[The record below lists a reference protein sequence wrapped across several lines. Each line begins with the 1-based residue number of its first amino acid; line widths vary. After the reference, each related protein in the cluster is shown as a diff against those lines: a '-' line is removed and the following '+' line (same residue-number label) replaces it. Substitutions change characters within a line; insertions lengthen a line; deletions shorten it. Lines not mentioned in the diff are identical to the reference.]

1 VYEALHCTNDFLK
14 NFMILIDGKKIAAE
28 LREELRQQ
36 VVKLKTQYNKVP
48 GLTVILIGDMAPSQ
62 IYVRMKEKAAN
73 EVGLKSEV
81 IRYPEAVEEKTVL
94 DKIEEL
100 NNDES
105 ISGILVQLPLPKHI
119 DKQKV
124 IETILPGKDV
134 DGFHPMNVGN
144 LSSGYE
150 SSVPCTPLGCYL
162 MIKKIEPNLS
172 GKKAVMIGRSN
183 LNGKPMAQLLLK
195 ENCTVTITHSRT
207 KDLKGECLEADILV
221 AAVGIPELVKA
232 DWIKKDA
239 IVIDVGINKTDKGIV
254 GDVAFEEVSKVARA
268 LTPVPGGVGPMTI
281 ACLLKNTIEC
291 FKRSQ
296 K

>member
-1 VYEALHCTNDFLK
+1 
-14 NFMILIDGKKIAAE
+14 MILIDGKKIASE
-28 LREELRQQ
+28 LRDDLKKEVSEL
-36 VVKLKTQYNKVP
+36 KKKFNKVP
-48 GLTVILIGDMAPSQ
+48 GLTVILIGDLTPSQ
-62 IYVRMKEKAAN
+62 IYVRNKEKSAN

-81 IRYPEAVEEKTVL
+81 IKYPDNVEEKTVL
-94 DKIEEL
+94 NKIQEL
-100 NNDES
+100 NKDDTV
-105 ISGILVQLPLPKHI
+105 SGILVQLPLPKHI

-124 IETILPGKDV
+124 IETITPDKDV

-144 LSSGYE
+144 LSSGYD

-162 MIKKIEPNLS
+162 LIKKIEPNLS
-172 GKKAVMIGRSN
+172 GKKAVVVGRSN
-183 LNGKPMAQLLLK
+183 LNGKPMTQLLLK
-195 ENCTVTITHSRT
+195 ENCTVTITHSKT
-207 KDLKGECLEADILV
+207 SDLKGECLKGDIIV
-221 AAVGIPELVKA
+221 AAVGIPELVKG

-239 IVIDVGINKTDKGIV
+239 IVIDVGINKTEKGIV
-254 GDVAFEEVSKVARA
+254 GDVAFDEVSKVAKA

>member
-1 VYEALHCTNDFLK
+1 
-14 NFMILIDGKKIAAE
+14 MILIDGKKIAAE
-28 LREELRQQ
+28 LREELRQE
-36 VVKLKTQYNKVP
+36 VVELKSKHNKVP

-73 EVGLKSEV
+73 EVGLRSEV

-100 NNDES
+100 NKDEN

-183 LNGKPMAQLLLK
+183 LNGKPMTQLLLK

-207 KDLKGECLEADILV
+207 KDLKAECLEADIIV

-254 GDVAFEEVSKVARA
+254 GDVAFEEVSKVAKA

>member
-1 VYEALHCTNDFLK
+1 
-14 NFMILIDGKKIAAE
+14 MILIDGKKIAAE
-28 LREELRQQ
+28 LREELRKE
-36 VVKLKTQYNKVP
+36 VVELKAKHNKVP

-62 IYVRMKEKAAN
+62 IYVRNKEKSAN

-100 NNDES
+100 NKDERV
-105 ISGILVQLPLPKHI
+105 SGILVQLPLPKHI

-124 IETILPGKDV
+124 IETILPSKDV

-195 ENCTVTITHSRT
+195 ENCTVTITHSKT
-207 KDLKGECLEADILV
+207 KDLKAECLEADIIV

-232 DWIKKDA
+232 DWVKKDA
-239 IVIDVGINKTDKGIV
+239 IVIDVGINKTENGIV
-254 GDVAFEEVSKVARA
+254 GDVAFEEVSKVAKA

-291 FKRSQ
+291 FKRSL

>member
-1 VYEALHCTNDFLK
+1 
-14 NFMILIDGKKIAAE
+14 MILIDGKKAAAE
-28 LREELRQQ
+28 LREDLKQEVLEL
-36 VVKLKTQYNKVP
+36 KEKYNKVP
-48 GLTVILIGDMAPSQ
+48 GLTVILIGELAPSK
-62 IYVRMKEKAAN
+62 IYVKNKEKSAN

-81 IRYPEAVEEKTVL
+81 IRYPDDVEEKTIL
-94 DKIEEL
+94 EKIQDL
-100 NNDES
+100 NKDETV
-105 ISGILVQLPLPKHI
+105 SGILVQLPLPKHI

-124 IETILPGKDV
+124 IETILPSKDV

-162 MIKKIEPNLS
+162 LLKKIEPNLN
-172 GKKAVMIGRSN
+172 GKKAVVVGRSN
-183 LNGKPMAQLLLK
+183 LNGKPMTQLLLS
-195 ENCTVTITHSRT
+195 ENCTVTITHSKT
-207 KDLKGECLEADILV
+207 KDLKAECLEADIIV
-221 AAVGIPELVKA
+221 AAVGIPELVKG
-232 DWIKKDA
+232 DWVKKDA

-254 GDVAFEEVSKVARA
+254 GDVAFDEVSKVAKA

-291 FKRSQ
+291 FKRGQ

>member
-1 VYEALHCTNDFLK
+1 
-14 NFMILIDGKKIAAE
+14 MILIDGKKIALE
-28 LREELRQQ
+28 LREELKNE
-36 VVKLKTQYNKVP
+36 VSNLKSKINKVP
-48 GLTVILIGDMAPSQ
+48 GLTVILIGELAPSK
-62 IYVRMKEKAAN
+62 IYVKMKEKAAN

-81 IRYPEAVEEKTVL
+81 IRYPNEVEEKTVL
-94 DKIEEL
+94 NKIEEL
-100 NNDES
+100 NKDDS
-105 ISGILVQLPLPKHI
+105 VSGILVQLPLPKHI

-124 IETILPGKDV
+124 VEAILPSKDV

-162 MIKKIEPNLS
+162 LIKKIEPNLN
-172 GKKAVMIGRSN
+172 GKKAVVVGRSN
-183 LNGKPMAQLLLK
+183 LNGKPMTQLLLK
-195 ENCTVTITHSRT
+195 ENCTVTITHSKT
-207 KDLKGECLEADILV
+207 KDLKAECLDADIIV
-221 AAVGIPELVKA
+221 AAVGIPELVKG
-232 DWIKKDA
+232 DWVKKGA
-239 IVIDVGINKTDKGIV
+239 IVIDVGINKTEKGIV
-254 GDVAFEEVSKVARA
+254 GDVAFDEVSKVAKA